1 MNSLSDDF
9 FQCSIEEK
17 SNWIKTEKE
26 RCELDEDT
34 SFAVLN
40 GLRHAEN
47 LISCWEGL
55 SEPLQSSIFLRG
67 TLHLNERWMQ
77 DHTENFPHKDT
88 EMNELETK
96 MFTLIRSLEM
106 TPDHVRTLMS
116 DYFRIQYQDE
126 MAWDDPEL
134 IESSTDIFDYTI

>member
-1 MNSLSDDF
+1 
-9 FQCSIEEK
+9 
-17 SNWIKTEKE
+17 
-26 RCELDEDT
+26 
-34 SFAVLN
+34 
-40 GLRHAEN
+40 
-47 LISCWEGL
+47 
-55 SEPLQSSIFLRG
+55 
-67 TLHLNERWMQ
+67 
-77 DHTENFPHKDT
+77 
-88 EMNELETK
+88 MNELETK

>member
-1 MNSLSDDF
+1 
-9 FQCSIEEK
+9 
-17 SNWIKTEKE
+17 
-26 RCELDEDT
+26 
-34 SFAVLN
+34 
-40 GLRHAEN
+40 
-47 LISCWEGL
+47 
-55 SEPLQSSIFLRG
+55 
-67 TLHLNERWMQ
+67 MQ
-77 DHTENFPHKDT
+77 DHIENFPHKDT